1 MKKKVQTKEEPS
13 IQEYNE
19 KKEEKELMVEKLKR
33 KGIGVVFQNNT
44 PMLSRRMILSWWKRA
59 CAHLA
64 HSDTDIRKD
73 RRLTCLFFTILQI
86 CCKP

>member
-19 KKEEKELMVEKLKR
+19 KKEEKELMVEKIKR

-44 PMLSRRMILSWWKRA
+44 PMFNVKSK
-59 CAHLA
+59 
-64 HSDTDIRKD
+64 DDIKLVEESMRPFGSFGY
-73 RRLTCLFFTILQI
+73 RY
-86 CCKP
+86 

>member
-13 IQEYNE
+13 IREYNE

-44 PMLSRRMILSWWKRA
+44 PMFNVKSK
-59 CAHLA
+59 
-64 HSDTDIRKD
+64 DDIKLVEESMRPSFGY
-73 RRLTCLFFTILQI
+73 RY
-86 CCKP
+86 

>member
-44 PMLSRRMILSWWKRA
+44 PMFNVKSM
-59 CAHLA
+59 
-64 HSDTDIRKD
+64 DDIKLVEESMRPFGSFGY
-73 RRLTCLFFTILQI
+73 RY
-86 CCKP
+86 

>member
-44 PMLSRRMILSWWKRA
+44 PMFNVKSK
-59 CAHLA
+59 
-64 HSDTDIRKD
+64 DDIKLVEESMRPFGSFGY
-73 RRLTCLFFTILQI
+73 RY
-86 CCKP
+86 

>member
-13 IQEYNE
+13 IREYNE

-44 PMLSRRMILSWWKRA
+44 PMFNFKSK
-59 CAHLA
+59 
-64 HSDTDIRKD
+64 DDIKLVEESMRPFGSFGY
-73 RRLTCLFFTILQI
+73 RY
-86 CCKP
+86 

>member
-13 IQEYNE
+13 IREYNE

-44 PMLSRRMILSWWKRA
+44 PMFNVKSK
-59 CAHLA
+59 
-64 HSDTDIRKD
+64 DDIKLVKESMRPFGSFGY
-73 RRLTCLFFTILQI
+73 RY
-86 CCKP
+86 

>member
-13 IQEYNE
+13 IREYNE

-44 PMLSRRMILSWWKRA
+44 PMFNVKSK
-59 CAHLA
+59 
-64 HSDTDIRKD
+64 DDIKLVEESMRPFGAFGY
-73 RRLTCLFFTILQI
+73 RY
-86 CCKP
+86 

>member
-44 PMLSRRMILSWWKRA
+44 PMFNVKSK
-59 CAHLA
+59 
-64 HSDTDIRKD
+64 DDIKLVEENMRPFGSFGY
-73 RRLTCLFFTILQI
+73 RY
-86 CCKP
+86 

>member
-13 IQEYNE
+13 IREYNE

-44 PMLSRRMILSWWKRA
+44 PMFNVKSK
-59 CAHLA
+59 
-64 HSDTDIRKD
+64 DDIKLVEESMRPFGSFGYKY
-73 RRLTCLFFTILQI
+73 
-86 CCKP
+86 

>member
-19 KKEEKELMVEKLKR
+19 KKEEKELMFEKLKR

-44 PMLSRRMILSWWKRA
+44 PMFNVKSK
-59 CAHLA
+59 
-64 HSDTDIRKD
+64 DDIKLVEESMRPFGSFGY
-73 RRLTCLFFTILQI
+73 RY
-86 CCKP
+86 

>member
-1 MKKKVQTKEEPS
+1 MKKKEQTKEEPS

-44 PMLSRRMILSWWKRA
+44 PMFNVKSK
-59 CAHLA
+59 
-64 HSDTDIRKD
+64 DDIKLVEESMRPLGSFGY
-73 RRLTCLFFTILQI
+73 RY
-86 CCKP
+86 

>member
-13 IQEYNE
+13 IREYNE

-44 PMLSRRMILSWWKRA
+44 PMFNVKSK
-59 CAHLA
+59 
-64 HSDTDIRKD
+64 DDIKLVEESIRPFGSFGY
-73 RRLTCLFFTILQI
+73 RY
-86 CCKP
+86 

>member
-33 KGIGVVFQNNT
+33 KGIGVFFQNNT
-44 PMLSRRMILSWWKRA
+44 PMFNVKSK
-59 CAHLA
+59 
-64 HSDTDIRKD
+64 DDIKLVEESMRPFGSFGY
-73 RRLTCLFFTILQI
+73 RY
-86 CCKP
+86 

>member
-44 PMLSRRMILSWWKRA
+44 PMFNVKSK
-59 CAHLA
+59 
-64 HSDTDIRKD
+64 DDIKLVEESMRPFGSFGY
-73 RRLTCLFFTILQI
+73 R
-86 CCKP
+86 

>member
-19 KKEEKELMVEKLKR
+19 KKEEKEMMVEKLKR

-44 PMLSRRMILSWWKRA
+44 PMFNVKSK
-59 CAHLA
+59 
-64 HSDTDIRKD
+64 DDIKLVEESMRPFGSFGY
-73 RRLTCLFFTILQI
+73 RY
-86 CCKP
+86 